1 MIMMMQSLKQMSK
14 CFIVT
19 CTVLIGISMKNLG
32 AAEVPILETPEPSL
46 LLMPSI
52 PISSSN
58 STSQKDYLV
67 VLLHGIGGDK
77 ESIEKL
83 MPMLSEAYQNI
94 HPGVLPSTLTDR
106 LELYIPTA
114 PNNQWF
120 KIPDIS
126 DKAYCAK
133 LLFLAKVMGQSITD
147 KLVGFRES
155 LILLNHEIDNR
166 LKQLNL
172 GRDRLIL
179 GGVSQGAMVAL
190 TLGLE
195 SPQPVKAIVSAI
207 GMWIPCDVK
216 SYPSNIFLTDAGKD
230 TLIPQMASSGA
241 EDLLKSRL
249 SKAKKTNLKIQ
260 LFPEDFHEVSLA
272 QSISVLR
279 FLDENVFEAQNVPM
293 KFGHYGSIS
302 DDESSEDGSHEILPS
317 VFEQSPFSKEE
328 QNALFDS
335 FVQEWMSVMMG
346 WAHLG
351 EANEKKL

>member
-1 MIMMMQSLKQMSK
+1 MILQALKQVRK
-14 CFIVT
+14 GFIVM
-19 CTVLIGISMKNLG
+19 CTTLIGLSTTNLNAG
-32 AAEVPILETPEPSL
+32 EIPIQETPEALML
-46 LLMPSI
+46 LTPSI
-52 PISSSN
+52 PLLSSN
-58 STSQKDYLV
+58 TALQKDYLV

-83 MPMLSEAYQNI
+83 MPMLSDAYQQI
-94 HPGVLPSTLTDR
+94 HPGVSTSTLTDR
-106 LELYIPTA
+106 LEFYIPTA

-120 KIPDIS
+120 KIPDVS

-155 LILLNHEIDNR
+155 LITLNHEIDER

-195 SPQPVKAIVSAI
+195 SHQPVKAIVSAI

-216 SYPSNIFLTDAGKD
+216 SYPSNIFLTNAGKD
-230 TLIPQMASSGA
+230 TLIPQIASSGA

-249 SKAKKTNLKIQ
+249 SKAKKTKLEIK
-260 LFPEDFHEVSLA
+260 LFPEDSHEVSLA

-279 FLDENVFEAQNVPM
+279 FLDENVFDAQRMSM
-293 KFGHYGSIS
+293 KFGHYDSIS
-302 DDESSEDGSHEILPS
+302 EGECSEEGSPEMLSS
-317 VFEQSPFSKEE
+317 VFENFSFSEEE
-328 QNALFDS
+328 QNMMLNS
-335 FVQEWMSVMMG
+335 FIQEWMPIMAG

-351 EANEKKL
+351 EEKEQK